1 MASIQYEGILQQV
14 RPCIEKM
21 VMELTRKQP
30 TDVVCKIN
38 II

>member
-1 MASIQYEGILQQV
+1 MVSIEYEGILQQV

-21 VMELTRKQP
+21 VMDLTRQQP
-30 TDVVCKIN
+30 TDVVRENN